1 MKVSQGKGD
10 LMKHL
15 KKAAFSF
22 TAIFCVLGGIVT
34 TMPVSAEEYT
44 EKTVGDFTVREY
56 STYVEI
62 TKFNNAEATS
72 TVIPAE
78 IDGLPVLSI
87 IGVSSEFDTKA
98 PFWKSKLESIELP
111 DTLINIGKFSF
122 ANLPLKSIEI
132 PDSVKTIGNSAFMN
146 CTQLAAA
153 KLSDQIQTIPNQVF
167 SGCTALE
174 SCTFPKSLVKIQNSA
189 FQRTAFKALE
199 FPDTLREIE
208 YDAFYQCDKLQA
220 VSFPDEMQGVST
232 GNTIFNGAFENCIA
246 LKEVHISKSMTVCGN
261 AFKGCA
267 SLEKL
272 TIDEGAKHNNACFD
286 GCKSLKSLELP
297 ASFGTCPSFN
307 NCTALTSVHF
317 ADGITTVG
325 TFQNCINLT
334 EINLPESISK
344 FGNYGWDN
352 SFLNCA
358 KLKKVTIQNPKCR
371 INDSRS
377 AICNYTLNGT
387 SYYDGTIYGA
397 EDSTAQ
403 AYAEKYGYNFAVIGS
418 EPDVLLGDVNLD
430 NEITVED
437 AQIALISYTEQF
449 AGNEID
455 LTEDQLKA
463 ADVNLDGSLTVEDAQ
478 YILIY
483 YTERTVAGLDTTW
496 EDLIGEPTPKKALP
510 ARSTPILSVQAVRLK
525 Q

>member
-1 MKVSQGKGD
+1 
-10 LMKHL
+10 
-15 KKAAFSF
+15 
-22 TAIFCVLGGIVT
+22 
-34 TMPVSAEEYT
+34 
-44 EKTVGDFTVREY
+44 
-56 STYVEI
+56 
-62 TKFNNAEATS
+62 
-72 TVIPAE
+72 
-78 IDGLPVLSI
+78 
-87 IGVSSEFDTKA
+87 
-98 PFWKSKLESIELP
+98 
-111 DTLINIGKFSF
+111 
-122 ANLPLKSIEI
+122 
-132 PDSVKTIGNSAFMN
+132 MN
-146 CTQLAAA
+146 CTQLTNA
-153 KLSDQIQTIPNQVF
+153 KLSNQIQTIPSQTF

-189 FQRTAFKALE
+189 FQKAAFTTLQ

-208 YDAFYQCDKLQA
+208 YGAFYQCDKLQT
-220 VSFPDEMQGVST
+220 VSFPAELQGVST
-232 GNTIFNGAFENCIA
+232 GMSGLSGAFENCTA

-267 SLEKL
+267 SLEKI

-307 NCTALTSVHF
+307 SCTALTSVHF
-317 ADGITTVG
+317 ADGITAAG
-325 TFQNCINLT
+325 SFQNCINLT

-344 FGNYGWDN
+344 FGDYGWTN
-352 SFLNCA
+352 TFLNCA
-358 KLKKVTIQNPKCR
+358 KLKKITIQNPKCR
-371 INDSRS
+371 INDSRA

-387 SYYDGTIYGA
+387 SYYDGKIYGV

-418 EPDVLLGDVNLD
+418 EPDVLRGDVNLD

-437 AQIALISYTEQF
+437 AQIALISYTEKF

-483 YTERTVAGLDTTW
+483 YTERKVAGKEITW
-496 EDLIGEPTPKKALP
+496 ENLIGEPSPKKALP
-510 ARSTPILSVQAVRLK
+510 ARSKLKLTAQAARLK

>member
-1 MKVSQGKGD
+1 M
-10 LMKHL
+10 
-15 KKAAFSF
+15 
-22 TAIFCVLGGIVT
+22 TA
-34 TMPVSAEEYT
+34 MPVSAEEYT

-62 TKFNNAEATS
+62 AKFNNAEATS

-87 IGVSSEFDTKA
+87 IGASSEYDTKA
-98 PFWKSKLESIELP
+98 PFWKAKLESIELP
-111 DTLINIGKFSF
+111 GALINIGKFTF

-132 PDSVKTIGNSAFMN
+132 PNSVKTLGNSAFLN
-146 CTQLAAA
+146 CTQLKSA
-153 KLSDQIQTIPNQVF
+153 KLPNQIQTIPEQAF
-167 SGCTALE
+167 KGCIALE
-174 SCTFPKSLVKIQNSA
+174 TCPLPDSVVKIQHHA
-189 FQRTAFKALE
+189 FQKTALSAIQ
-199 FPDTLREIE
+199 FPNSMREIE
-208 YDAFYQCDKLQA
+208 YGAFFQCDKLQT
-220 VSFPDEMQGVST
+220 VNFPEEMQGVST
-232 GNTIFNGAFENCIA
+232 VYPSFDGAFENCIA

-267 SLEKL
+267 ALEKI

-286 GCKSLKSLELP
+286 GCKSLKRVEIP
-297 ASFGTCPSFN
+297 KSFGTCPSFN
-307 NCTALTSVHF
+307 NCTALTSAHF

-325 TFQNCINLT
+325 SFQNCINLT

-352 SFLNCA
+352 SFQNCA
-358 KLKKVTIQNPKCR
+358 KLKKITIQNPKCK

-387 SYYDGTIYGA
+387 SYYDGTIVGV
-397 EDSTAQ
+397 EGSTAQ

-418 EPDVLLGDVNLD
+418 EPDVLRGDVNID
-430 NEITVED
+430 NEVSVED
-437 AQIALISYTEQF
+437 AQLALKSYTEKL

-455 LTEDQLKA
+455 LTADQLKA
-463 ADVNLDGSLTVEDAQ
+463 SDVNADGELTVEDAQ

-483 YTERTVAGLDTTW
+483 YTNRTVAGLDTTW
-496 EDLIGEPTPKKALP
+496 EDLIGEPTPK
-510 ARSTPILSVQAVRLK
+510 
-525 Q
+525 